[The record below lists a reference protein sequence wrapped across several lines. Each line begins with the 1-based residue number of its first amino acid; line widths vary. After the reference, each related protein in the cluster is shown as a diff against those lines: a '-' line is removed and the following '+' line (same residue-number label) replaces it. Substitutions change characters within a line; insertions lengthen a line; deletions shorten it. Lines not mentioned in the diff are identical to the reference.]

1 MEVTKLIRMIKMVA
15 DKAVIS
21 LVVSAL
27 SGGGVLATWVD
38 INEEVVINQSE
49 IRQTKEVHALEMGYI
64 KAELSEI
71 KQLIKDG

>member
-1 MEVTKLIRMIKMVA
+1 MVA

>member
-1 MEVTKLIRMIKMVA
+1 MVV

-38 INEEVVINQSE
+38 INEEVVVNQSE

>member
-1 MEVTKLIRMIKMVA
+1 MEVTKLIRMIKMVV

-38 INEEVVINQSE
+38 INEEVVVNQSE

>member
-1 MEVTKLIRMIKMVA
+1 MEVTKLIRTIKMVA